1 MKWLCFFSV
10 TQKQRLHYTDHIRK
24 LPVSQCANYIFE
36 TTKKKDVHSYPLP
49 PSPLPPILSS
59 PLLLLDG
66 RLNVLQVWVSLQM
79 SVHVYAQLGWRQ
91 YMGCVSAW

>member
-1 MKWLCFFSV
+1 MSESCLSASV
-10 TQKQRLHYTDHIRK
+10 LI
-24 LPVSQCANYIFE
+24 IFLQQQ
-36 TTKKKDVHSYPLP
+36 KKDVHSSPLP

-79 SVHVYAQLGWRQ
+79 SVYVYVYVQLGRRQ